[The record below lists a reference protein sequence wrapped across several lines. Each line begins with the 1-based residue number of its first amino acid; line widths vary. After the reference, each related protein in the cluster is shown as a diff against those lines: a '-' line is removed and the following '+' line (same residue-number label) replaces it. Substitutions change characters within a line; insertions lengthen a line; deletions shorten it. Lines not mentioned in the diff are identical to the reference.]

1 MKKIDK
7 PKLVLHFKSDN
18 HIYRYVLVDRFKHDS
33 KNHHGFDVKEE
44 LTEAEIFALVKPRKL
59 RRKYIIKKE
68 KECTEKKTNH
78 LKNLKLNQNQNQE
91 TDKE

>member
-7 PKLVLHFKSDN
+7 PKLILHFRSDN

-68 KECTEKKTNH
+68 
-78 LKNLKLNQNQNQE
+78 
-91 TDKE
+91 